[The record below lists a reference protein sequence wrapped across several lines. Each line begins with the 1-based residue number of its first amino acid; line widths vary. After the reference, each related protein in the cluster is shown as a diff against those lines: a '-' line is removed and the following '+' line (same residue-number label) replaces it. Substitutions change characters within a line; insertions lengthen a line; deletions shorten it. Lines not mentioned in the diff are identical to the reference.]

1 MSDVPLKPSFL
12 HRFVEKPQIKIFS
25 FQTGKHGFLMQFLIR
40 QSFAGYW
47 CESEYILILFLILL
61 GRVSAMQC
69 KVECRLPE
77 EDVLLKE
84 PAPPRYPP

>member
-1 MSDVPLKPSFL
+1 MGIDQNFKTQVTLHLLSGMSDVPMKPSFL

-47 CESEYILILFLILL
+47 CESEYILILFLIF
-61 GRVSAMQC
+61 
-69 KVECRLPE
+69 
-77 EDVLLKE
+77 
-84 PAPPRYPP
+84 